1 MRWVA
6 IFDDE
11 PGMLA
16 VRQRHAQAHLDY
28 LAANAGEILIG
39 GGLRAG
45 PEESF
50 CGGLW
55 VMDVPSRERAV
66 ELIEKD
72 PYYTPAL
79 RRYRLFTWGKALQ
92 DRMVQL

>member
-1 MRWVA
+1 M
-6 IFDDE
+6 
-11 PGMLA
+11 
-16 VRQRHAQAHLDY
+16 Y
-28 LAANAGEILIG
+28 
-39 GGLRAG
+39 
-45 PEESF
+45 
-50 CGGLW
+50 
-55 VMDVPSRERAV
+55 VPSRERAV

>member
-6 IFDDE
+6 LFDDD

-16 VRQRHAQAHLDY
+16 VRLLHAQAHLDY
-28 LAANAGEILIG
+28 LDANANEILIG
-39 GGLRAG
+39 GGLRAR
-45 PEESF
+45 PDEPF

-55 VMDVPSRERAV
+55 VLEVPDRDRAV
-66 ELIEKD
+66 ELIEGD

-92 DRMVQL
+92 DRVVQL